1 MIARGTRIRLVS
13 TQLLVFLI
21 IQICIAYALHLG
33 LAVVPKSSKKQHLI
47 ENFEAQEVRLDA
59 GDVDQLRG
67 LEKNLKLFDFGF
79 LLRPGQ
85 TLEGLWDVAEDEAF
99 VLD

>member
-1 MIARGTRIRLVS
+1 MRIRLVI
-13 TQLLVFLI
+13 TQLLIIFLI

-47 ENFEAQEVRLDA
+47 ENFEAQEVQLDA
-59 GDVDQLRG
+59 EDVEQLRG
-67 LEKNLKLFDFGF
+67 LDKNLRLFDFGF

-85 TLEGLWDVAEDEAF
+85 TLEGLWDMAEDEAF

>member
-1 MIARGTRIRLVS
+1 MRIRLVI
-13 TQLLVFLI
+13 TQLLIIFLI

-59 GDVDQLRG
+59 EDVEQLRG
-67 LEKNLKLFDFGF
+67 LDKNLRLFDFGF

-85 TLEGLWDVAEDEAF
+85 TLEGLWDMAEDEAF